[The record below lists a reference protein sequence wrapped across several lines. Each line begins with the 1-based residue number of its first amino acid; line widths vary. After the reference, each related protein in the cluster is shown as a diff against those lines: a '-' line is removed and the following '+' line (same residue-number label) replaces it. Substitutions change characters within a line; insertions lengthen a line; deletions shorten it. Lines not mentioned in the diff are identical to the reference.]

1 MRELVYKDRL
11 QDDAVE
17 AKIEE
22 LYRAFSVPMPYE
34 PNKLDGQSDV
44 STFSPQLGLQFLQH
58 RSPAGCVLPIVPYAP
73 GRAPP
78 PHLSPFVGDNAEG
91 YVLRQGE
98 ILDDFA
104 QEVGIMG
111 CSWSHA
117 RRKQTITRALM
128 TARK

>member
-1 MRELVYKDRL
+1 MWRQGGDPQEPQLLKNAIIGFAASE
-11 QDDAVE
+11 DDPAQSGSVE
-17 AKIEE
+17 MKHDA
-22 LYRAFSVPMPYE
+22 
-34 PNKLDGQSDV
+34 DV
-44 STFSPQLGLQFLQH
+44 STFSPQLGLRFLQH

-111 CSWSHA
+111 CSRSHA

-128 TARK
+128 TAQK